1 MPTQTLNP
9 SAIVSS
15 ANWASQTGGASG
27 LDKDNT
33 SQQWEGNIAA
43 EARFIL
49 ELDDFDNTGVAS
61 IDAIQL
67 TTVAY
72 LANARSGT
80 IIGKTSLENSSG
92 TSYYNESLS
101 ITVNGGNFATYNGTS
116 RTTSNG
122 SSAWTDSD
130 IDDLRLAIIY
140 ATPPGNAVVQQ
151 AYVTVTYT
159 QAGYGS
165 NIVGVQSS
173 NISKVI
179 GVETADISKVID
191 V

>member
-1 MPTQTLNP
+1 MPTLTLNP

-165 NIVGVQSS
+165 DIVGVQSS